1 MSKKVRKSRAFSLV
15 ALFLTLILS
24 LSLTGCV
31 RATPVEGKVDV
42 PPFTILID
50 GKQYTEAN
58 FVELPVYECTA
69 TSTNNYGT
77 EESYVYTGYQLE
89 DVLNTAGAS
98 TANGVTAVG
107 SDGYESDFTAKETQ
121 ADTTLLAF
129 WRDGKPSA
137 EEGTVSIA
145 PCKSDES
152 PDYVKVV
159 TEINTKEAA

>member
-1 MSKKVRKSRAFSLV
+1 MSKKVRMSRAFSLV

-31 RATPVEGKVDV
+31 RATPVEGKVEV

-58 FVELPVYECTA
+58 FAELPVYECTA

-77 EESYVYTGYQLE
+77 EETYVYTGYQLE
-89 DVLNTAGAS
+89 DVLNTVGAPV
-98 TANGVTAVG
+98 ANGLTAVG

-121 ADTTLLAF
+121 AHTTLLAF

-137 EEGTVSIA
+137 EEGTVSVA

>member
-31 RATPVEGKVDV
+31 RATPVEGKVEV

-58 FVELPVYECTA
+58 FAELPVYECTA
-69 TSTNNYGT
+69 SSTNNYGT
-77 EESYVYTGYQLE
+77 EETYVYTGYQLE
-89 DVLNTAGAS
+89 DVLNTVGAPV
-98 TANGVTAVG
+98 ANGLTAVG

-121 ADTTLLAF
+121 AHTTLLAF

-137 EEGTVSIA
+137 EEGTVSVA

>member
-1 MSKKVRKSRAFSLV
+1 MSKKVRKSRSSSLV

-31 RATPVEGKVDV
+31 RATPVEGKVEV

-58 FVELPVYECTA
+58 FAELPVYECTA
-69 TSTNNYGT
+69 SSTNNYGT
-77 EESYVYTGYQLE
+77 EETYVYTGYQLE
-89 DVLNTAGAS
+89 DVLNTVGAPV
-98 TANGVTAVG
+98 TTGLTAVG

>member
-1 MSKKVRKSRAFSLV
+1 MSKKVRKSRASSLV

-58 FVELPVYECTA
+58 FAELPVYECTA

-77 EESYVYTGYQLE
+77 EETYVYTGYQLE
-89 DVLNTAGAS
+89 DVLNSVGATA
-98 TANGVTAVG
+98 TNGVTAVG
-107 SDGYESDFTAKETQ
+107 SDGYESDFTAKETK

-137 EEGTVSIA
+137 EEGTVSVA

-159 TEINTKEAA
+159 TEINTKDAA

>member
-77 EESYVYTGYQLE
+77 EETYVYTGYQLE
-89 DVLNTAGAS
+89 DVLNTVGAPV
-98 TANGVTAVG
+98 ANGLTAVG

-137 EEGTVSIA
+137 EQLQPA
-145 PCKSDES
+145 F
-152 PDYVKVV
+152 
-159 TEINTKEAA
+159 

>member
-1 MSKKVRKSRAFSLV
+1 MNKKDCMSNTSPLV
-15 ALFLTLILS
+15 ALFLTIILC

-50 GKQYTEAN
+50 GKQYTETN
-58 FVELPVYECTA
+58 FAELPVYECTA

-77 EESYVYTGYQLE
+77 EETYVYTGYQLE
-89 DVLNTAGAS
+89 DVLNTVGVPV
-98 TANGVTAVG
+98 ANGLTAVG

-137 EEGTVSIA
+137 EEGTVSVA

>member
-1 MSKKVRKSRAFSLV
+1 MSKKVRKSRASSLV

-24 LSLTGCV
+24 PSLTGCV

-58 FVELPVYECTA
+58 FAELPVYECTA

-77 EESYVYTGYQLE
+77 EETYVYTGYQLE
-89 DVLNTAGAS
+89 DVLNSVGATA
-98 TANGVTAVG
+98 TNGVTAVG
-107 SDGYESDFTAKETQ
+107 SDGYESDFTAKETK

-137 EEGTVSIA
+137 EEGTVSVA

-159 TEINTKEAA
+159 TEINTKDAA

>member
-15 ALFLTLILS
+15 ALFLTIILS

-58 FVELPVYECTA
+58 FAELPVYECTA

-77 EESYVYTGYQLE
+77 EETYVYTGYQLE
-89 DVLNTAGAS
+89 DVLNSVGAS

-137 EEGTVSIA
+137 EEGTVSVA

-159 TEINTKEAA
+159 TEINTKDAA

>member
-15 ALFLTLILS
+15 ALFLTIILS

-58 FVELPVYECTA
+58 FTELPVYECTA

-77 EESYVYTGYQLE
+77 EETYVYTGYQLE
-89 DVLNTAGAS
+89 DVLNSVGATA
-98 TANGVTAVG
+98 TNGVTAVG

-121 ADTTLLAF
+121 DDTTLLAF
-129 WRDGKPSA
+129 WRDGKPSS
-137 EEGTVSIA
+137 EEGTVSVA

-159 TEINTKEAA
+159 AEINTKEAA

>member
-1 MSKKVRKSRAFSLV
+1 MSRQRNHTGNNSRLGRFVS
-15 ALFLTLILS
+15 IS
-24 LSLTGCV
+24 RYSS
-31 RATPVEGKVDV
+31 
-42 PPFTILID
+42 

-58 FVELPVYECTA
+58 FAELPVYECTA

-77 EESYVYTGYQLE
+77 EETYVYTGYQLE
-89 DVLNTAGAS
+89 DVLNTVGAPV
-98 TANGVTAVG
+98 TNGLTAVG

>member
-58 FVELPVYECTA
+58 FAELPVYECTA

-77 EESYVYTGYQLE
+77 EETYVYTGYQLE

-121 ADTTLLAF
+121 DDTTLLAF

-137 EEGTVSIA
+137 EEGTVSVA

>member
-77 EESYVYTGYQLE
+77 EETYVYTGYQLE
-89 DVLNTAGAS
+89 DVLNTVGAPV
-98 TANGVTAVG
+98 ANGLTAVG

-121 ADTTLLAF
+121 AHTTLLAF

-137 EEGTVSIA
+137 EEGTVSVA

-159 TEINTKEAA
+159 AEINTKDAA

>member
-1 MSKKVRKSRAFSLV
+1 MINKVRKSTANSFV
-15 ALFLTLILS
+15 ALLLTIILC

-31 RATPVEGKVDV
+31 RATPVEGKVEV

-58 FVELPVYECTA
+58 FAELPVYECTA

-77 EESYVYTGYQLE
+77 EETYVYTGYQLE
-89 DVLNTAGAS
+89 DVLNTVGAS

-121 ADTTLLAF
+121 DDTTLLAF

-137 EEGTVSIA
+137 EEGTVSVA

-159 TEINTKEAA
+159 TEINTKDAA

>member
-31 RATPVEGKVDV
+31 RATPVEGKVEV

-58 FVELPVYECTA
+58 FAELPVYECTA
-69 TSTNNYGT
+69 SSTNNYGT
-77 EESYVYTGYQLE
+77 EETYVYTGYQLE
-89 DVLNTAGAS
+89 DVLNTVGAPV
-98 TANGVTAVG
+98 ANGLTAVG

-121 ADTTLLAF
+121 AHTTLLAF

-137 EEGTVSIA
+137 EEGTVSVA

-159 TEINTKEAA
+159 AEINTKDAA

>member
-1 MSKKVRKSRAFSLV
+1 MGKKVRKSRAFSLV

-58 FVELPVYECTA
+58 FAELPVYECTA

-77 EESYVYTGYQLE
+77 EETYVYTGYQLE
-89 DVLNTAGAS
+89 DVLNTVGAPV
-98 TANGVTAVG
+98 ANGLTAVG

-129 WRDGKPSA
+129 WRDGKPST
-137 EEGTVSIA
+137 EEGTVSVT

-159 TEINTKEAA
+159 AEINTKDAA

>member
-1 MSKKVRKSRAFSLV
+1 MNKKVCMSNTSPLV
-15 ALFLTLILS
+15 ALFLTIILC

-58 FVELPVYECTA
+58 FAELPVYECTA

-77 EESYVYTGYQLE
+77 EETYVYTGYQLE
-89 DVLNTAGAS
+89 DVLNTVGAPV
-98 TANGVTAVG
+98 ANGLTAVG

-121 ADTTLLAF
+121 DDTTLLAF

-137 EEGTVSIA
+137 EEGTVSVA

-159 TEINTKEAA
+159 TEINTKDAA

>member
-1 MSKKVRKSRAFSLV
+1 MSKKVRKSRSSSLV

-31 RATPVEGKVDV
+31 RATPVEGKVEV

-58 FVELPVYECTA
+58 FAELPVYECTA
-69 TSTNNYGT
+69 SSTNNYGT
-77 EESYVYTGYQLE
+77 EETYVYTGYQLE
-89 DVLNTAGAS
+89 DVLNTVGAPV
-98 TANGVTAVG
+98 TNGLTAVG

-121 ADTTLLAF
+121 AHTTLLAF

-137 EEGTVSIA
+137 EEGTVSVA

-159 TEINTKEAA
+159 AEINTKDAA

>member
-1 MSKKVRKSRAFSLV
+1 MSKKVRMSRAFSLV

-50 GKQYTEAN
+50 GKQYTEAS
-58 FVELPVYECTA
+58 FAELPVYECTA

-77 EESYVYTGYQLE
+77 EETYVYTGYQLE
-89 DVLNTAGAS
+89 DVLNTVGAPV
-98 TANGVTAVG
+98 ANGLTAVG

-159 TEINTKEAA
+159 TEINTKDAA

>member
-77 EESYVYTGYQLE
+77 EETYVYTGYQLE
-89 DVLNTAGAS
+89 DVLNTVGAPV
-98 TANGVTAVG
+98 ANGLTAVG

-121 ADTTLLAF
+121 AHTTLLAF

-137 EEGTVSIA
+137 EEGTVSVA
-145 PCKSDES
+145 PCKSNES

-159 TEINTKEAA
+159 AEINTKDAA

>member
-58 FVELPVYECTA
+58 FAELPVYECTA

-77 EESYVYTGYQLE
+77 EETYVYTGYQLE
-89 DVLNTAGAS
+89 DVLNSVGATA
-98 TANGVTAVG
+98 TNGVTAVG
-107 SDGYESDFTAKETQ
+107 SDGYESDFTAKETK

-137 EEGTVSIA
+137 EEGTVSVA

-159 TEINTKEAA
+159 TEINTKDAA

>member
-137 EEGTVSIA
+137 EEGTVSVA
-145 PCKSDES
+145 PCKSNES

-159 TEINTKEAA
+159 AEINTIDAA

>member
-15 ALFLTLILS
+15 ALFLTIILS

-58 FVELPVYECTA
+58 FTELPVYECTA
-69 TSTNNYGT
+69 TSTNRYGT
-77 EESYVYTGYQLE
+77 EETYVYTGYKLD
-89 DVLNTAGAS
+89 DVLNAAGETS
-98 TANGVTAVG
+98 EKGVTTVG
-107 SDGYESDFTAKETQ
+107 SDGYEVDLDAKETSDS
-121 ADTTLLAF
+121 ATLLAF

-137 EEGTVSIA
+137 EDGTVFVV
-145 PCKSDES
+145 PCKSDFS
-152 PDYVKVV
+152 PDYAKDV
-159 TEINTKEAA
+159 TEILVDAA

>member
-1 MSKKVRKSRAFSLV
+1 MSKKVRKSRSSSLV

-137 EEGTVSIA
+137 EEGTVSVA
-145 PCKSDES
+145 PCKSNES

-159 TEINTKEAA
+159 AEINTKDAA

>member
-137 EEGTVSIA
+137 EEGTVSVA
-145 PCKSDES
+145 PCKSNES

-159 TEINTKEAA
+159 AEINTKDAA

>member
-58 FVELPVYECTA
+58 FAELPVYECTA

-77 EESYVYTGYQLE
+77 EETYVYTGYQLE
-89 DVLNTAGAS
+89 DVLNTVGAPV
-98 TANGVTAVG
+98 ANGLTAVG

-137 EEGTVSIA
+137 EEGTVSVA
-145 PCKSDES
+145 PCKSNES

-159 TEINTKEAA
+159 AEINTKDAA

>member
-1 MSKKVRKSRAFSLV
+1 MNKKVCMSNTSPLV
-15 ALFLTLILS
+15 ALFLTIILC
-24 LSLTGCV
+24 LSMTGCV

-50 GKQYTEAN
+50 GKQYSEVSFA
-58 FVELPVYECTA
+58 ELPVYECTA

-77 EESYVYTGYQLE
+77 EETYVYTGYQLE
-89 DVLNTAGAS
+89 DVLNTVGAPV
-98 TANGVTAVG
+98 ANGLTAVG

-121 ADTTLLAF
+121 DDTTLLAF

-137 EEGTVSIA
+137 EEGTVSVA

-159 TEINTKEAA
+159 TEINTKDAS

>member
-1 MSKKVRKSRAFSLV
+1 MSKKVRKSRSSSLV

-31 RATPVEGKVDV
+31 RATPVEGKVEV

-58 FVELPVYECTA
+58 FAELPVYECTA
-69 TSTNNYGT
+69 SSTNNYGT
-77 EESYVYTGYQLE
+77 EETYVYTGYQLE
-89 DVLNTAGAS
+89 DVLNTVGAPV
-98 TANGVTAVG
+98 TNGLTAVG
-107 SDGYESDFTAKETQ
+107 SDGYESDFTAKGIDQRT
-121 ADTTLLAF
+121 
-129 WRDGKPSA
+129 DGKPSA

>member
-1 MSKKVRKSRAFSLV
+1 MSKKVRMSGTSSLV
-15 ALFLTLILS
+15 ALFLAIILC

-31 RATPVEGKVDV
+31 RANPVEGKVEV

-50 GKQYTEAN
+50 GIQYTEAN
-58 FVELPVYECTA
+58 FAELPVYECTA

-77 EESYVYTGYQLE
+77 EETYVYTGYQLE
-89 DVLNTAGAS
+89 DVLNTVGAS

-121 ADTTLLAF
+121 DDTTLLAF

-137 EEGTVSIA
+137 EEGTVSVA

-159 TEINTKEAA
+159 AEINTKEAA

>member
-15 ALFLTLILS
+15 ALFLTIILS

-58 FVELPVYECTA
+58 FTELPVYECTA
-69 TSTNNYGT
+69 TSTNRYGT
-77 EESYVYTGYQLE
+77 EETYVYTGYQLD
-89 DVLNTAGAS
+89 DVLNAAGETS
-98 TANGVTAVG
+98 EKGVTTVG
-107 SDGYESDFTAKETQ
+107 SDGYEVDLDAKETSDS
-121 ADTTLLAF
+121 ATLLAF

-137 EEGTVSIA
+137 EDGTVFVV
-145 PCKSDES
+145 PCKSDFS
-152 PDYVKVV
+152 PDYAKDV
-159 TEINTKEAA
+159 TEILVDAA

>member
-1 MSKKVRKSRAFSLV
+1 MLALLVCFSLM
-15 ALFLTLILS
+15 LS
-24 LSLTGCV
+24 GCV
-31 RATPVEGKVDV
+31 RAEKVEGDVDV
-42 PPFTILID
+42 PPFTIVID
-50 GKQYTEAN
+50 GETYTNAT
-58 FVELPVYECTA
+58 FKDLQVYECTA

-77 EESYVYTGYQLE
+77 EETYVYTGYQLE
-89 DVLNTAGAS
+89 DVLNSVGATA
-98 TANGVTAVG
+98 TNGVTAVG

-121 ADTTLLAF
+121 DDTTLLAF

-137 EEGTVSIA
+137 EEGTVSVA

>member
-1 MSKKVRKSRAFSLV
+1 MSKKVRNCTTSSFIT
-15 ALFLTLILS
+15 LFLVLL
-24 LSLTGCV
+24 LCLPLTGCV
-31 RATPVEGKVDV
+31 RATPVEGKVEV

-58 FVELPVYECTA
+58 FAELPVYECTA

-77 EESYVYTGYQLE
+77 EETYVYTGYQLE
-89 DVLNTAGAS
+89 DVLNTVGAPV
-98 TANGVTAVG
+98 ANGLTAVG

-121 ADTTLLAF
+121 AHTTLLAF

-137 EEGTVSIA
+137 EEGTVSVA